1 MKLLISSRYS
11 LFPLLVRVPF
21 LGQRSLSWCAFPL
34 LVSIPSLGQ
43 HSLAPDG
50 DAGSDR
56 LRLTPTRGRT
66 AIPYSLTSARSL
78 IIYLL
83 MACILLVSCQN
94 LNQPSGK
101 MTRVERVVSGQII
114 EIADRSA
121 AVPVLEPIR
130 LIGIQAPD
138 IRQKPWG
145 QEARI
150 QLEKLTLGQE
160 VSLEFDVQEKD
171 RFNRLLA
178 YVWLEGKLIN
188 EYMVKEG
195 LALAEPDFPNT
206 KYMERLI
213 NAQERAR
220 LMGLGIW
227 NPGQPMRQ
235 TPAQFR
241 RQIGNRE

>member
-1 MKLLISSRYS
+1 M
-11 LFPLLVRVPF
+11 
-21 LGQRSLSWCAFPL
+21 
-34 LVSIPSLGQ
+34 
-43 HSLAPDG
+43 
-50 DAGSDR
+50 
-56 LRLTPTRGRT
+56 
-66 AIPYSLTSARSL
+66 
-78 IIYLL
+78 IYLL

-94 LNQPSGK
+94 LNRPSGK
-101 MTRVERVVSGQII
+101 MTRVERVVSGQTI

-145 QEARI
+145 EEARI
-150 QLEKLTLGQE
+150 ELEKLTLGQE
-160 VSLEFDVQEKD
+160 VLLEFDVQEKD

-178 YVWLEGKLIN
+178 YVWFGGKLIN

-195 LALAEPDFPNT
+195 FALAEPDFPNT

-227 NPGQPMRQ
+227 NPDQPMRQ